1 MIAGFFFRLL
11 LSLLFLFLPD
21 TGSAQGRALSPGLEE
36 KLNTLSPL
44 EEVSVI
50 LTLAGRP
57 DLIGIQEMDRP
68 SKRARII
75 RSLRNAA
82 APHHASVE
90 PLLVRRG
97 AGKIRK
103 LWLINGISFR
113 GRPDLIRDLALDP
126 RVERIVHDLEI
137 PAPVVL
143 PGILAA
149 PEWNLGAIQAPYLWG
164 LGFTGAGI
172 TVANMD
178 TGVDPFHPDIGPKW
192 RGGSNSWYD
201 PNGEHPSP
209 YDGDGHGTGTMGI
222 MVGGSAGGT
231 DIGVVPGAQ
240 WIAVKVFNDAGI
252 AQVSAILSGFQWL
265 LDPDGNPDTDDAP
278 DVVNNSWGFEVP
290 GSCLSGPP
298 YNLIREAVVNLK
310 TAGIAVVFSAGN
322 SGPLASS
329 DLSPANYA
337 DSYSVGAVDQSL
349 NIAGF
354 SSRGPSACD
363 GSFFPEVSAPGVNV
377 RTADLTFGGT
387 FPNSYQSASGTSFA
401 APHVAGAMGLLMQAF
416 PGVSISLLELALNQ
430 SAQDRGSIGPDNTYG
445 SGIIDLQAAHGLLL
459 DSGPRISITPVAYDF
474 GQIAL
479 STSSQS
485 QVFSVLNR
493 GLSNLQIGT
502 VGLAGQEP
510 GQFLLQENTCSNTAL
525 SPGAACMIGVVFS
538 PLSLGTHSAILSVPS
553 NDPSTPQIDLSL
565 SGTGV
570 LLGIVPASKIGTFR
584 NGAWYQDLNGNGV
597 WDGCGT
603 DACYA
608 SFGLP
613 TDVPVSGGWTGTDAA
628 KIGVFRE
635 GQWFLDLNGNGIWD
649 GCGTD
654 ACYTSFGLPT
664 DVPVSGDWTGTGTAK
679 IGVFREGQ
687 WFLDL
692 NGNGIWDGCATD
704 ACYASFGQ
712 AGDIPVAGDWTG
724 TGNVKIGIF
733 RNGEWFLDLNGNGVW
748 DGCGTDGCFPSF
760 GLETDLPTT
769 GSW

>member
-1 MIAGFFFRLL
+1 MISSSILRISIFFLIF
-11 LSLLFLFLPD
+11 SLPF
-21 TGSAQGRALSPGLEE
+21 SVRAAQGTVLGPELENR
-36 KLNTLSPL
+36 LRVISPL

-538 PLSLGTHSAILSVPS
+538 PLSLGTHSAILSGS
-553 NDPSTPQIDLSL
+553 
-565 SGTGV
+565 
-570 LLGIVPASKIGTFR
+570 
-584 NGAWYQDLNGNGV
+584 
-597 WDGCGT
+597 
-603 DACYA
+603 
-608 SFGLP
+608 P
-613 TDVPVSGGWTGTDAA
+613 TWLA
-628 KIGVFRE
+628 
-635 GQWFLDLNGNGIWD
+635 
-649 GCGTD
+649 
-654 ACYTSFGLPT
+654 
-664 DVPVSGDWTGTGTAK
+664 
-679 IGVFREGQ
+679 
-687 WFLDL
+687 
-692 NGNGIWDGCATD
+692 
-704 ACYASFGQ
+704 
-712 AGDIPVAGDWTG
+712 
-724 TGNVKIGIF
+724 
-733 RNGEWFLDLNGNGVW
+733 
-748 DGCGTDGCFPSF
+748 
-760 GLETDLPTT
+760 
-769 GSW
+769 